1 MLREID
7 DVEAFSYCTEDEGDF
22 FDRKAF
28 EVKPASI
35 QKIVV
40 AFANSDGGDV
50 LIGIADEKVD
60 PDPLKRWVGA
70 DSREAYNQHI
80 ESIVSLNPSVDF
92 RFTFLKRKS
101 MSRAYVLKI
110 SVNKGL
116 KVHETADKTVYVR
129 KGAQSLPVKGSIKL
143 MELAHAKGT
152 VSAEDMDVITARVDD
167 IEKSAALGDYLYQL
181 PITNKDP
188 LDFLLQEHLVH
199 DESWVPKA
207 SSVLLFGD
215 NPSSMM
221 PHQCAIRIVR
231 YDTKEDEIDRDALT
245 SDNVSIE
252 ASLHQ
257 QILQSFEI
265 IKSFLQKCFA
275 WTIDGYQPISF
286 PDETIWEILVNSVI
300 HRDYSISDNVLVSVF
315 NNRVEFKSP
324 GRLPGLV
331 TVENIL
337 DNRSSR
343 NPKIVRLLSKY
354 GSMPNKDLGEGMN
367 TAFQKMNGWG
377 LVNPVVQESGN
388 YVVVTLYYKANKP
401 VEELVLGFIDNHGSI
416 NNAQLRDL
424 GGILSSEQATSV
436 FSGMREKNLIQRLD
450 GSTGTKVR
458 WVRHAG

>member
-1 MLREID
+1 
-7 DVEAFSYCTEDEGDF
+7 
-22 FDRKAF
+22 
-28 EVKPASI
+28 
-35 QKIVV
+35 
-40 AFANSDGGDV
+40 
-50 LIGIADEKVD
+50 
-60 PDPLKRWVGA
+60 
-70 DSREAYNQHI
+70 
-80 ESIVSLNPSVDF
+80 
-92 RFTFLKRKS
+92 
-101 MSRAYVLKI
+101 
-110 SVNKGL
+110 
-116 KVHETADKTVYVR
+116 
-129 KGAQSLPVKGSIKL
+129 

-152 VSAEDMDVITARVDD
+152 VSAEDMDIITARVDD
-167 IEKSAALGDYLYQL
+167 IEKSTALADYLHQL

-199 DESWVPKA
+199 DDSWIPKA
-207 SSVLLFGD
+207 SSVLLFAE

-245 SDNVSIE
+245 TDNISVE
-252 ASLHQ
+252 ASLYQ
-257 QILQSFEI
+257 QILQSFEF
-265 IKSFLQKCFA
+265 IKQFLQKCFA
-275 WTIDGYQPISF
+275 WTLEGYQPISF

-354 GSMPNKDLGEGMN
+354 GTMPNKDLGEGMN

-401 VEELVLGFIDNHGSI
+401 VEELVLNFIDNHGSI

-436 FSGMREKNLIQRLD
+436 FSGMREKNLIQRID

-458 WVRHAG
+458 WVRHIP